1 MLSLAPVTAAAT
13 AEEHTHT
20 DTLALAFHKAPLE
33 TIPLLLA
40 ANNSHTPAPAIT
52 TTMVKHPHPN
62 TFALAKDP
70 SHTVATAAALVTKSA
85 AAMVPVQ
92 YPVSITMLFAL
103 HNLDTPTPS
112 VTVTL
117 LFSLDDPD
125 SPSPLVPADTRTH
138 TDTDTLSTAHNPTL
152 ATRLDPHSHTF
163 TTPDNPAEF
172 ATAATF
178 ATTLAT
184 TFAATPL
191 FPATMAS
198 MASMLTTMEHT
209 DSNTSPL
216 ATDPAEAE
224 AVSYTA
230 PFHNSHSPS
239 PAVSTTTP
247 TPNADSHTAL
257 FAFDSSHNPTPAA
270 TTVFAAVAPTTT
282 TAAATAATTASM
294 TTVKHSDCNTLL
306 ATLDI
311 SDPIAVA
318 NSHKDAFATTSNVVG
333 AFGPSPVV
341 TANAAAET
349 EFDALAFSHHP
360 TISVMAFHTTFEE
373 AAATIQDTD
382 ANSPSSTFD
391 ETELE
396 SVTDSLA
403 LSATCHIAITPAP
416 STTAT
421 TKSDTHTLTLA
432 DHITPL
438 ATFPL
443 SVLTAFPTLAA
454 MSAVSAMSA
463 MSTDTPVMAPVAS
476 VVEHTHAH
484 TLLALADVTVAETI
498 SNALTLHD
506 FHSPAPMVTA
516 DVTSEADSHPLPLA
530 ENPSEAPPALE
541 AAPATAAISTTAGT
555 DSRETTSTALFD
567 ATRQSTAVDSD
578 HTHSDTLSMA
588 TNPTPLE
595 AIGNTLAFHYPPTK
609 TPAITSNTATHTDA
623 DSPPT
628 TTDPSPTKLLVMA
641 TTTLTNTTSQA
652 KSPESLPTTPTGDVI
667 RVEDTYSHSLT
678 IPADRPVT
686 IPVRNTS
693 CTRILLLVSDKPA
706 MTADTT
712 THTNG
717 FLFPTTHYTH
727 PLGTTTTPAFA
738 QLFGTCSLPTT
749 SFATATATES
759 AQAALRLL
767 TATTKNTS
775 STATSTDEN
784 TTC

>member
-1 MLSLAPVTAAAT
+1 MLSLAPVTAAAA

-20 DTLALAFHKAPLE
+20 DTLALAFHKTPLE
-33 TIPLLLA
+33 TIPLLPA

-70 SHTVATAAALVTKSA
+70 SHTVATAAALVAKSA

-92 YPVSITMLFAL
+92 YPVSITTLFAL

-117 LFSLDDPD
+117 LFALDNPD
-125 SPSPLVPADTRTH
+125 SPSPPVPADTRTH
-138 TDTDTLSTAHNPTL
+138 TDTDTLSTAHNPTT

-163 TTPDNPAEF
+163 TMPDKPAEF
-172 ATAATF
+172 ATHTTF

-184 TFAATPL
+184 TLAATPP
-191 FPATMAS
+191 FPATT
-198 MASMLTTMEHT
+198 ASMLTTMEHT

-216 ATDPAEAE
+216 TTDPAEAE
-224 AVSYTA
+224 AVTHTT

-257 FAFDSSHNPTPAA
+257 FAFDGPHNPTPAA
-270 TTVFAAVAPTTT
+270 TTAFATVATST
-282 TAAATAATTASM
+282 TAAAAAAAAAGM
-294 TTVKHSDCNTLL
+294 ATVKDSDCNTLL

-318 NSHKDAFATTSNVVG
+318 DSHKDTFATTSNVVG
-333 AFGPSPVV
+333 AFAPSPVV
-341 TANAAAET
+341 TTKAAAET
-349 EFDALAFSHHP
+349 EFDTLAFSHHP
-360 TISVMAFHTTFEE
+360 TISVMEFETTFVE
-373 AAATIQDTD
+373 AAATIQDTE

-403 LSATCHIAITPAP
+403 LSATCHVAVTPTP
-416 STTAT
+416 STAATA
-421 TKSDTHTLTLA
+421 KSDTNTLTLA

-443 SVLTAFPTLAA
+443 SALAAFPTLAA
-454 MSAVSAMSA
+454 RSAISAMSA
-463 MSTDTPVMAPVAS
+463 DTPVMAPVAS

-498 SNALTLHD
+498 SNALALHD

-516 DVTSEADSHPLPLA
+516 DVASEADSHPLPLA

-541 AAPATAAISTTAGT
+541 AAPATAAISTTTGT
-555 DSRETTSTALFD
+555 GSRTTTSVAPSD

-578 HTHSDTLSMA
+578 HTHSDTLSVA

-609 TPAITSNTATHTDA
+609 TPTITSNTATHKDA
-623 DSPPT
+623 NSPPT
-628 TTDPSPTKLLVMA
+628 TTDPSPTKLLVLA
-641 TTTLTNTTSQA
+641 TTTFTETTSQA
-652 KSPESLPTTPTGDVI
+652 KSPESLPTTPAGDMI
-667 RVEDTYSHSLT
+667 
-678 IPADRPVT
+678 
-686 IPVRNTS
+686 
-693 CTRILLLVSDKPA
+693 
-706 MTADTT
+706 
-712 THTNG
+712 
-717 FLFPTTHYTH
+717 
-727 PLGTTTTPAFA
+727 
-738 QLFGTCSLPTT
+738 
-749 SFATATATES
+749 
-759 AQAALRLL
+759 
-767 TATTKNTS
+767 
-775 STATSTDEN
+775 
-784 TTC
+784 